1 MIPMAYRLHLPTVV
15 EFATIAHQGQVRK
28 YSGEPYIN
36 HPLEVARIV
45 SKCMGVTDEMI
56 AAALLHDTVEDCD
69 VTLEQITDH
78 FGHEV
83 ARLVGWLTDVSRPED
98 GNRFVRKALDREHT
112 GRGCCDA
119 KTIKLADLISN
130 TRSIV
135 IDDPGFAK
143 TYMAEKD
150 LILHVI
156 WQGNQQ
162 LFDCARSLVD
172 EYIDTGTID
181 PNQFNQGGKHAFIL

>member
-1 MIPMAYRLHLPTVV
+1 MAYALHLPTVV
-15 EFATIAHQGQVRK
+15 EFATIAHMGQKRK
-28 YSGEPYIN
+28 YTGEDYIN
-36 HPLEVARIV
+36 HPLEVSRIV
-45 SKCMGVTDEMI
+45 SKCMGVTPEMI
-56 AAALLHDTVEDCD
+56 GAAILHDTVEDCNITID
-69 VTLEQITDH
+69 QISCH

-98 GNRFVRKALDREHT
+98 GNRKIRKALDREHI
-112 GRGCCDA
+112 GRACCDA

-135 IDDPGFAK
+135 LADPGFAK

-150 LILHVI
+150 LLLDVI
-156 WQGNQQ
+156 WQGNQH

-172 EYIDTGTID
+172 EFYDTGTINPD
-181 PNQFNQGGKHAFIL
+181 QFGQGGKHAFIL